1 MSVYTLKTLHCLKW
15 FNFTSQLTCPWLFSI
30 NTCQFIFVYELKT
43 DPTKNN
49 IPGMQTLTLKIK
61 KRQRSG
67 RQAKNEPPVP
77 LTLALAYPNLMVMF
91 LSSSFLNLTVWTPE
105 MAFTTVDFPWA
116 TWPMVPGGE
125 ERNTAVRTH
134 SLHESTPTIKEG
146 CCETKWS
153 ILVPILMVAC
163 LLMISWERGV
173 RVDTSCHENNTH

>member
-1 MSVYTLKTLHCLKW
+1 MSLVVFYQYVSVYLCVRVKNWSHT
-15 FNFTSQLTCPWLFSI
+15 
-30 NTCQFIFVYELKT
+30 
-43 DPTKNN
+43 NN
-49 IPGMQTLTLKIK
+49 IPVMQTLTLKIK

-134 SLHESTPTIKEG
+134 SLHVSTIKEG
-146 CCETKWS
+146 CCKTKWS